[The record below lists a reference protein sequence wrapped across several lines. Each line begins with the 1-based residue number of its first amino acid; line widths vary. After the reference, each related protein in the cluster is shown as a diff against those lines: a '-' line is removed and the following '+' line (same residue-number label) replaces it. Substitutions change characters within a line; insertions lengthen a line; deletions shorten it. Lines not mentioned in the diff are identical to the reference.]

1 MPDFPPAIDDLITE
15 FDELDDWDERYDL
28 LIDLGRQLPPLAIE
42 NQTDDNLV
50 HGCMS
55 TVWLAIRVVDP
66 IAKTIEISA
75 DSDSIIVK
83 GLIVVL
89 LSHYNGLSAG
99 EILASDAIEL
109 FGRLGLNQ
117 HLSPQRRNGL
127 YAMVK
132 RLKQLVAQI

>member
-1 MPDFPPAIDDLITE
+1 
-15 FDELDDWDERYDL
+15 
-28 LIDLGRQLPPLAIE
+28 
-42 NQTDDNLV
+42 
-50 HGCMS
+50 
-55 TVWLAIRVVDP
+55 
-66 IAKTIEISA
+66 
-75 DSDSIIVK
+75 
-83 GLIVVL
+83 VVL
-89 LSHYNGLSAG
+89 LSHYNGLPAG